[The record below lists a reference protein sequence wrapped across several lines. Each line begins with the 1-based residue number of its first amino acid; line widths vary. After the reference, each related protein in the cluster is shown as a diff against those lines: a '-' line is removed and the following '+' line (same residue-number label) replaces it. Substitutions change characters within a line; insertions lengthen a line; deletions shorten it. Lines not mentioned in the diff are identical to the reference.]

1 MIGLGRTISLRI
13 PICSTHSS
21 LPNSKSV
28 TINKAVTILL
38 HDVHRGLVTSNVRS
52 VQTLHLTKSRMLCDS
67 IEKTCIRTMATAQ
80 NASKPELTETK
91 EVSMFKNRALE
102 RRAEKNTWDKTNKE
116 MKDAPPP
123 VHVIRLL
130 NTIGKIFIYATLAAF
145 LYACYDDTYRKT
157 LKEKYPLVYH
167 AATYVVGE
175 GTPVLLEE
183 KEAAEKATEFKSA
196 FLSAVEK
203 K

>member
-28 TINKAVTILL
+28 TINKTVTKLL
-38 HDVHRGLVTSNVRS
+38 HDVQRGLVTSNVRS

-67 IEKTCIRTMATAQ
+67 IEKTCNRTM
-80 NASKPELTETK
+80 ASKPEATETK